1 MRGIKLKNKKIVL
14 KPLFHKKVDPLTKLL
29 QEIFAENRFA
39 MSYLGAL
46 AIGLGF
52 SQPTK
57 LIAQE
62 DEGVEEVV
70 VTATKRES
78 NVQDLPLSV
87 QAITSEQLEAKN
99 VKDFRDI
106 ANLSPS
112 LIVDDSGSGNSYF
125 YARGVSDGGFGNRA
139 GAQASTALYIDDQPL
154 STIGG
159 NPDLHIY
166 DIERVEILTGPQGTL
181 YGSSSQAGTVKIITK
196 KPSVDGTE
204 FGVDVEYGDIHD
216 GDSDRSFESFVNLPL
231 GDRSAVR
238 ISAYDLH
245 TGGWLDNV
253 ATTQDFTYLGTHSN
267 ADYIDLREDYNSS
280 DKSGY
285 RVRFATETENGI
297 TFDLSFLEQDYHS
310 DGSWEAD
317 INEGARK
324 VSRYTP
330 ETFDDEFSQ
339 ASLTMSGS
347 LTESIDFTFTSSM
360 FDRDIAYTYDYTQY
374 VYYFGY
380 DYYAAY
386 SYDYDYYASTDPRV
400 FYTQFDDFKRNSNEF
415 RIQSTTDSGYQ
426 WILGAFFETN
436 DHEYQTY
443 YDFLGQLSPSLTIV
457 DNRWWRQDNVREDEQ
472 KAIFGEVTIPASDKT
487 DLTVGFR
494 KYDTKNNFHAI
505 DGYFGYAQTDPNLGF
520 VGRTESYN
528 FGDEGVAPRFNIAHR
543 PNDNLML
550 YATYSEGFRPSG
562 INRTTGNTAE
572 LVPDTYS
579 SDLLKNM
586 EVGFKSTLADGDVVL
601 NGLFYSMNWE
611 DYQATRYVYE
621 YLTVAYVDNVG
632 EATIQGAEIES
643 YFNLSDSMS
652 MSILA
657 NINNPT
663 VDNDTFDIGGDLVA
677 TKGNRLA
684 YVPEQ
689 RLVITL
695 DKDFVIAGLP
705 AYFGLDYNYTGN
717 RWADDANSLPMPSY
731 SLMNTRV
738 GVDFQSG
745 TTAELFIRNVN
756 DTDPVLGLYD
766 DFSEYRKTSGQPRV
780 IGVRVRYKF

>member
-1 MRGIKLKNKKIVL
+1 MTKSCIFACLSIIYLLRGIKLKNKKIVL

-78 NVQDLPLSV
+78 NAQDLPLSV

-253 ATTQDFTYLGTHSN
+253 ATTQNFTYLGTHSN

-347 LTESIDFTFTSSM
+347 LNESIDFTFTSSM

-386 SYDYDYYASTDPRV
+386 YYDYDYYASTDPRV

-436 DHEYQTY
+436 DHEYQTF
-443 YDFLGQLSPSLTIV
+443 YDFLGQLSPSLTVV
-457 DNRWWRQDNVREDEQ
+457 DNRWWGQDNVREDEQ

-494 KYDTKNNFHAI
+494 KYDT
-505 DGYFGYAQTDPNLGF
+505 
-520 VGRTESYN
+520 
-528 FGDEGVAPRFNIAHR
+528 
-543 PNDNLML
+543 
-550 YATYSEGFRPSG
+550 
-562 INRTTGNTAE
+562 E
-572 LVPDTYS
+572 LVPDTYT

-611 DYQATRYVYE
+611 DYQATRYVYD

-657 NINNPT
+657 NFNDPT

-677 TKGNRLA
+677 SKGNRLA
-684 YVPEQ
+684 YVPEK

-705 AYFGLDYNYTGN
+705 AYFGLDYNYTGD
-717 RWADDANSLPMPSY
+717 RWADDGNSLSMPSY
-731 SLMNTRV
+731 SLMNTRL